1 VRLLSIV
8 CLGIVVSSGCK
19 RADSAA
25 PRQSAGPTPALAGS
39 VQVAAGTAPRA
50 TDTKATIAIPAGRFF
65 AGSMPGDEGR
75 DPTLEPIAAAYDLPA
90 FGIDALPYPGKAGE
104 PPLTGVSQADAQKMC
119 AERGARLCTELEWE
133 RACRGP
139 NGDLF
144 STGNAWD
151 PTCSKGDTCVSGFGA
166 RAMGASIEEWTS
178 SSATV
183 SGAKKVAVKGA
194 FSSAN
199 PAAHRCSARHA
210 VDGSTKGAIGFRCCT
225 GPAPQTTLAAIESQP
240 TFRPASIDSNKLA
253 EIFGSAPELSRVKQ
267 SPRFFKATDIEDV
280 TSKAKNAPSSSLT
293 LTMEPILWSPEPGT
307 ELLIA
312 TGKSKGGAWVAAF
325 HVLPEGKYK
334 LASSMV
340 FANEQGPIVLAYQ
353 GNLKRE
359 ILWSMSWGAPGEGG
373 AVTYRDDHRAVIV
386 QR

>member
-1 VRLLSIV
+1 MRLLAIACV
-8 CLGIVVSSGCK
+8 GVVVASGCSRGSSVGPK
-19 RADSAA
+19 E
-25 PRQSAGPTPALAGS
+25 SAGPMPVAAGS
-39 VQVAAGTAPRA
+39 VQVAAGAAPRA
-50 TDTKATIAIPAGRFF
+50 TEEKPSIAIPPGRFF

-75 DPTLEPIAAAYDLPA
+75 DPTLEPVAASYDLPG
-90 FGIDALPYPGKAGE
+90 FTIDARPYPGKPGV
-104 PPLTGVSQADAQKMC
+104 PPLTGVTQAEAQKMC

-139 NGDLF
+139 SGDVF

-151 PTCSKGDTCVSGFGA
+151 PTCAKGDACVSGFGA
-166 RAMGASIEEWTS
+166 RSMGAAMEEWTAS
-178 SSATV
+178 SV
-183 SGAKKVAVKGA
+183 SVAGAKKAAVKGA
-194 FSSAN
+194 NASAL
-199 PAAHRCSARHA
+199 PAAHRCAARHA
-210 VDGSTKGAIGFRCCT
+210 VDGTVKGPIGFRCCS
-225 GPAPQTTLAAIESQP
+225 GPVPQTTIASIEPAP
-240 TFRPASIDSNKLA
+240 TFRKASIDLSKLA
-253 EIFGSAPELSRVKQ
+253 EIFAGAPELARVKQ
-267 SPRFFKATDIEDV
+267 APRFFKETEIEDV
-280 TSKAKNAPSSSLT
+280 TSKAKSPPGSALT
-293 LTMEPILWSPEPGT
+293 LTTEPILWSPEPGT

-325 HVLPEGKYK
+325 HVLPGDKYK

-340 FANEQGPIVLAYQ
+340 FANEQGPILLAYQ